1 MALLYDDEW
10 AQWSDREI
18 ARRAAVDG
26 KTVARL
32 RAELTAELPQMRLV
46 ERGGTTYTQNTTNIG
61 KPADTPKPP
70 PWAPLPAPEQTK
82 PHVAQNS
89 GNNEWYTP
97 SEYIEAARATMRTID
112 TDPASCEIANET
124 VQATTYYTAEQNGL
138 TQKWRGND
146 NMPTQ
151 LIPSLPFNTATK

>member
-1 MALLYDDEW
+1 M
-10 AQWSDREI
+10 
-18 ARRAAVDG
+18 
-26 KTVARL
+26 ARL
-32 RAELTAELPQMRLV
+32 RAELTAELPQSPLR
-46 ERGGTTYTQNTTNIG
+46 RGADGRVIDTTNIG
-61 KPADTPKPP
+61 KPKEGPPKPP
-70 PWAPLPAPEQTK
+70 PWAPLPDPEQTK